1 MRMLQPSL
9 DRCRREQWKVRLGFV
24 IIEFSRRVGWAY
36 LSLKKHVCIH
46 LHSFL
51 CIILATVYS
60 FRGYVRWMEEALLR
74 CVYVAFWNMTSRRRC
89 TCMIQKERES

>member
-36 LSLKKHVCIH
+36 LSLKSMFAYTYIASCVLFWPLSIV
-46 LHSFL
+46 LEVLYDGWERL
-51 CIILATVYS
+51 C
-60 FRGYVRWMEEALLR
+60 
-74 CVYVAFWNMTSRRRC
+74 
-89 TCMIQKERES
+89 